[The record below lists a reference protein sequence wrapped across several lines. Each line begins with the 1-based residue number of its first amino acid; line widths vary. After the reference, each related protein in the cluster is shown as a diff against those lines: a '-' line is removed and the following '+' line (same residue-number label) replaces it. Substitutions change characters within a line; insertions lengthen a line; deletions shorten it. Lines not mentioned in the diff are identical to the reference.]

1 MRGTG
6 ETPLDIN
13 IRKRGAAQVIQLRGD
28 LRLGEALEQFNHAVG
43 ELVQAREVKLVINL
57 AEVGM
62 LDSSGIGALMK
73 LLTSATK
80 RGGALKLVNPAPQAL
95 KTLKLVGL
103 LALFPVF
110 PDEEQA
116 VASFG

>member
-1 MRGTG
+1 M
-6 ETPLDIN
+6 DIN
-13 IRKRGAAQVIQLRGD
+13 IRKRGAVQVIQLRGD
-28 LRLGEALEQFNHAVG
+28 LRLGEALDQFNHAAN
-43 ELVQAREVKLVINL
+43 ELLQAGDVRLVVNL
-57 AEVGM
+57 EGIGM

-80 RGGALKLVNPAPQAL
+80 RGGALKLVNPSPLAL

-103 LALFPVF
+103 LTLFPVF
-110 PDEEQA
+110 PDEGQA

>member
-1 MRGTG
+1 M
-6 ETPLDIN
+6 DIN
-13 IRKRGAAQVIQLRGD
+13 IRKRGAVQVIQLRGD
-28 LRLGEALEQFNHAVG
+28 LRLGETLDQFNNAAN
-43 ELVQAREVKLVINL
+43 ELLQAGDVRLVVNL
-57 AEVGM
+57 EGIGM

-80 RGGALKLVNPAPQAL
+80 RGGALKLVNPSPLAL

-103 LALFPVF
+103 LTLFPVF
-110 PDEEQA
+110 PDEGQA

>member
-1 MRGTG
+1 
-6 ETPLDIN
+6 LDIN
-13 IRKRGAAQVIQLRGD
+13 IRKRGAVQIVQLRGD
-28 LRLGEALEQFNHAVG
+28 LRLGEALNQFNRATD
-43 ELVQAREVKLVINL
+43 ELLQAGDTCLVINL

-80 RGGALKLVNPAPQAL
+80 RGGALKLVNPSPLAL

-103 LALFPVF
+103 LTLFPVF
-110 PDEEQA
+110 DDEQQA

>member
-1 MRGTG
+1 M
-6 ETPLDIN
+6 DIN
-13 IRKRGAAQVIQLRGD
+13 IRRRGTVEIIQLRGD
-28 LRLGEALEQFNHAVG
+28 LRLGQALDQFNRATG
-43 ELVQAREVKLVINL
+43 ELLESGEACLVINL

-80 RGGALKLVNPAPQAL
+80 RGGALKLVNPSPMAQ

-103 LALFPVF
+103 LTLFPVF

>member
-1 MRGTG
+1 M
-6 ETPLDIN
+6 DIN
-13 IRKRGAAQVIQLRGD
+13 IRKRGAVQVIQLRGE
-28 LRLGEALEQFNHAVG
+28 LRLGEALEQFNHAAN
-43 ELVQAREVKLVINL
+43 ELLQAGEVKLAVNL
-57 AEVGM
+57 EQVGM

-110 PDEEQA
+110 PDEEKA

>member
-1 MRGTG
+1 MD
-6 ETPLDIN
+6 LS
-13 IRKRGAAQVIQLRGD
+13 IRKRGAVQIMQLRGD
-28 LRLGEALEQFNHAVG
+28 LRLGEALDQFNAAANELLESG
-43 ELVQAREVKLVINL
+43 EPRLVINL

-80 RGGALKLVNPAPQAL
+80 RGGALKLVNPSPLAL

-103 LALFPVF
+103 LTLFPVF

-116 VASFG
+116 VASFR

>member
-1 MRGTG
+1 MD
-6 ETPLDIN
+6 LS
-13 IRKRGAAQVIQLRGD
+13 IRKRGAIQVMQLRGD
-28 LRLGEALEQFNHAVG
+28 LRLGEALDQFNGAANELLESG
-43 ELVQAREVKLVINL
+43 EVRLVVNL
-57 AEVGM
+57 EEIGM

-80 RGGALKLVNPAPQAL
+80 RGGALKLVNPSPLAL

-103 LALFPVF
+103 LTLFPVF

-116 VASFG
+116 VASFH

>member
-1 MRGTG
+1 M
-6 ETPLDIN
+6 DIN
-13 IRKRGAAQVIQLRGD
+13 IRKRGAVQIIQLRGD
-28 LRLGEALEQFNHAVG
+28 LRLGEALNQFNRATDELLQSG
-43 ELVQAREVKLVINL
+43 ETLLVINL
-57 AEVGM
+57 AEIGM

-80 RGGALKLVNPAPQAL
+80 RGGALKLVNPSPLAL

-103 LALFPVF
+103 LTLFPVF

>member
-1 MRGTG
+1 
-6 ETPLDIN
+6 LDIS
-13 IRKRGAAQVIQLRGD
+13 IRKRGAVEVLQLRGD
-28 LRLGEALEQFNHAVG
+28 LRLGEPVEQLSHAANELLQAG
-43 ELVQAREVKLVINL
+43 ETRLVLNL

-62 LDSSGIGALMK
+62 VDSSGIGVLMK

-103 LALFPVF
+103 LGLFPIF
-110 PDEEQA
+110 PDEDKA

>member
-6 ETPLDIN
+6 EALVDIN
-13 IRKRGAAQVIQLRGD
+13 IRKRGSAQVIQLRGD
-28 LRLGEALEQFNHAVG
+28 LRLGEALEQFHHATN
-43 ELVQAREVKLVINL
+43 ELLQAGDVNLVINL
-57 AEVGM
+57 EQVGM

-116 VASFG
+116 VVSFG